1 MSIEQN
7 QLSQEQHQ
15 KDTPVDW
22 ATQEVKQSIHTL
34 LHNASEDIILT
45 LSKIERSEKWFAY
58 NKDTLAALLDKYPSL
73 TVSEFHSYFLSST
86 YNKNLLMCAPEIID
100 MIDLN
105 NLSPGDDIVE
115 HIIQKISLS
124 ESDFRQKVQW
134 KMDTLT
140 FPNLSS
146 GDVAQWYFF
155 SKLKNLLPETKIIF
169 WDMVEIRENFWKNQ
183 FNCDSV
189 WFIDLTGN
197 GLFNTCLLKLI
208 KTPPVQEKIDEL
220 NQVFSQTPKDIFI
233 GWSTFNIPFSLP
245 DELYGISMPKMPSNG
260 INRLNLLP
268 NGALINSMWYLNSAY
283 YADKV
288 KASFVL
294 GSHNIAEPMHAGKLT
309 VINND
314 PKNRYNHNWLISY
327 FWEKSWLLHYM
338 EGSEAEN
345 QERINDFLSI
355 PREELNERY
364 KKFQELYESE
374 ILPLVYWLFYSFLKK
389 NFPEYIN

>member
-1 MSIEQN
+1 MPIDLHQNPDTHKSISPLAPTEKWI
-7 QLSQEQHQ
+7 LASVH
-15 KDTPVDW
+15 
-22 ATQEVKQSIHTL
+22 SI
-34 LHNASEDIILT
+34 LHSAHEDIILT
-45 LSKIERSEKWFAY
+45 LSNIERTQKSFSY
-58 NKDTLAALLDKYPSL
+58 NKDTLATLLEKYPQL
-73 TVSEFHSYFLSST
+73 TSEQFQQYFLSNI
-86 YNKNLLMCAPEIID
+86 YNKNLLMCSPEIID
-100 MIDLN
+100 MIDLSE
-105 NLSPGDDIVE
+105 LSPGDDLVE
-115 HIIQKISLS
+115 YILKKISLS
-124 ESDFRQKVQW
+124 ESEFNQKVNG
-134 KMDTLT
+134 KIDTLT

-208 KTPPVQEKIDEL
+208 KTAPFQEKIDEL
-220 NQVFSQTPKDIFI
+220 NKVFSQIPKDIFI

-245 DELYGISMPKMPSNG
+245 DELYGISMPKMPANG
-260 INRLNLLP
+260 INKLNLLP
-268 NGALINSMWYLNSAY
+268 SGALINSMWYLNSAY
-283 YADKV
+283 YAEKV

-294 GSHNIAEPMHAGKLT
+294 WSHNIAEPMHAGKLT

-327 FWEKSWLLHYM
+327 FGEKSGLLHYM
-338 EGSEAEN
+338 EWSDDEN
-345 QERINDFLSI
+345 QQKINEFLSL
-355 PREELNERY
+355 PREELQERY

-374 ILPLVYWLFYSFLKK
+374 VLPLVYGLFYSFLKK
-389 NFPEYIN
+389 SFPEYIQ